1 MRERALCSRP
11 PPCDDA
17 SLQNRNTRA
26 TERSRRRIAGDLER
40 GRIMP
45 VSPQSLPL
53 CRITAIPVKHA
64 VVEAV
69 TSPDSCH
76 RSESRGSGVSGAY
89 HPHSRIFSGSL
100 LTKSCPTPSSGV
112 CDIGSLAFTHSAGAW
127 RDTSVWFPNSRHT
140 WHRLHAKCPCGPP
153 GQSQMP
159 CPLPSALP
167 LTAQHAASWE
177 SHAAVSPVPLDFFP
191 LFVSSLSGLSNCV
204 VLGFRTVRPQLHS
217 LRAV

>member
-40 GRIMP
+40 GHVMP

-76 RSESRGSGVSGAY
+76 RSESRGSGVSGVY

-112 CDIGSLAFTHSAGAW
+112 CDIGSLALTHSAGAW

-159 CPLPSALP
+159 CPLPSAL
-167 LTAQHAASWE
+167 LTTDRPARR
-177 SHAAVSPVPLDFFP
+177 VMGKPRCCVPRPPGLLP
-191 LFVSSLSGLSNCV
+191 SLCFKSQWT
-204 VLGFRTVRPQLHS
+204 F
-217 LRAV
+217 